1 MSEHPIAQQ
10 IVDILNQH
18 GYWYDAF
25 EHEPVRTSQD
35 AANIRDSY
43 SMKQGAKALIVRVK
57 PVGQAKKLIMLV
69 LPGDKQFD
77 GDKVKKL
84 FNTKDIRFATVAEI
98 DMVTKGIKPGG
109 LPPFGN
115 LFNLQVVSDPTIFDN
130 EKIVFN
136 AGRNF
141 SIAIESEDYKR
152 LVNPMVVDIID

>member
-1 MSEHPIAQQ
+1 MGEHPIAQQ
-10 IVDILNQH
+10 IVDILNRH
-18 GYWYDAF
+18 GFWYDAF

-43 SMKQGAKALIVRVK
+43 SMKQGAKSLIVRVK
-57 PVGQAKKLIMLV
+57 PVGQAKQLVMLV

-77 GDKVKKL
+77 SDKVKKL
-84 FNTKDIRFATVAEI
+84 FNTKDIRFATEAEI
-98 DMVTKGIKPGG
+98 DTITNGIKPGG

-115 LFNLQVVSDPTIFDN
+115 LFNLQVVSDPTLFDN

-141 SIAIESEDYKR
+141 SIAIESEDYKQ
-152 LVNPMVVDIID
+152 LVDPTVVDIIS

>member
-10 IVDILNQH
+10 IIDILRKE
-18 GYWYDAF
+18 GFWYDAF

-43 SMKQGAKALIVRVK
+43 TMQQGAKALIVRVK
-57 PVGQAKKLIMLV
+57 PVGQAKELVMLV

-77 GDKVKKL
+77 GDKVKNL
-84 FNTKDIRFATVAEI
+84 FNTKDIRFATEAEI
-98 DMVTKGIKPGG
+98 DTVTHGIKPGG

-115 LFNLQVVSDPTIFDN
+115 LFNLRVAADPTIFDN
-130 EKIVFN
+130 EKIIFN

-141 SIAIESEDYKR
+141 SIAIESKDYKR
-152 LVNPMVVDIID
+152 LVNPIIEDIIS